1 MPTRSS
7 ERLRSLCELMYG
19 LCNRDY
25 SSKEPTMSSRA
36 RPPEFVQSL
45 ERGLAVI
52 RAFSRE
58 RPALTLS
65 EIAGLTGLT
74 RAAARRFLITLRGL
88 GYVGSDGRLFSL
100 RPRVLEL
107 GYSYLSSL
115 PVWELAKPHLEEL
128 ADKVRE
134 TTSASVLDGTDIVF
148 VARVE
153 TKRIMAMSLA
163 VGSRLPAWATAM
175 GRVLLADLSPAQLDH
190 YFSKVDLE
198 PLSERTLTD
207 QAELRTI
214 IERARIQGGTLV
226 DQEVEEGVRSL
237 AVPIRSPDGRTAAA
251 LTVCSHAFRV
261 SVERIME
268 EFLPLVLETSKRIT
282 EEIAAR

>member
-1 MPTRSS
+1 MEAMTVSS
-7 ERLRSLCELMYG
+7 Q
-19 LCNRDY
+19 
-25 SSKEPTMSSRA
+25 A
-36 RPPEFVQSL
+36 RPTEFVQSL

-52 RAFSRE
+52 RSFSRD

-65 EIAGLTGLT
+65 EIADLTGLT
-74 RAAARRFLITLRGL
+74 RAAARRFLITLKDL

-115 PVWELAKPHLEEL
+115 PIWDMAKPHLEDL

-153 TKRIMAMSLA
+153 TKRIMAMTLG

-175 GRVLLADLSPAQLDH
+175 GRVLLADMRPADLDQ
-190 YFSKVDLE
+190 YFAKVTLK
-198 PLSERTLTD
+198 PLSARTVTD
-207 QAELRTI
+207 EAELRRI
-214 IERARIQGGTLV
+214 IEQARSQGWTLV

-237 AVPIRSPDGRTAAA
+237 AVPIRSTDGRAAAA

-261 SVERIME
+261 SVERVMD

-282 EEIAAR
+282 EEISAR

>member
-1 MPTRSS
+1 MTVSS
-7 ERLRSLCELMYG
+7 Q
-19 LCNRDY
+19 
-25 SSKEPTMSSRA
+25 A
-36 RPPEFVQSL
+36 RPTEFVQSL

-52 RAFSRE
+52 RSFSRD

-65 EIAGLTGLT
+65 EIADLTGLT
-74 RAAARRFLITLRGL
+74 RAAARRFLITLKDL

-115 PVWELAKPHLEEL
+115 PIWDMAKPHLEDL

-153 TKRIMAMSLA
+153 TKRIMAMTLG

-175 GRVLLADLSPAQLDH
+175 GRVLLADMRPADLDQ
-190 YFSKVDLE
+190 YFAKVTLK
-198 PLSERTLTD
+198 PLSARTVTD
-207 QAELRTI
+207 EAELRRI
-214 IERARIQGGTLV
+214 IEQARSQGWTLV

-237 AVPIRSPDGRTAAA
+237 AVPIRSTDGRAAAA

-261 SVERIME
+261 SVERVMD

-282 EEIAAR
+282 EEISAR

>member
-1 MPTRSS
+1 MKVSS
-7 ERLRSLCELMYG
+7 Q
-19 LCNRDY
+19 
-25 SSKEPTMSSRA
+25 A
-36 RPPEFVQSL
+36 RPAEFVQSL

-65 EIAGLTGLT
+65 EIADLAGLT
-74 RAAARRFLITLRGL
+74 RAAARRFLITLKDL

-115 PVWELAKPHLEEL
+115 PIWEVAKPHLEDL

-153 TKRIMAMSLA
+153 TKRIMAMTLG

-175 GRVLLADLSPAQLDH
+175 GRVLLADMRPADLDQ
-190 YFSKVDLE
+190 YFAKVTLE
-198 PLSERTLTD
+198 PLSARTVTD
-207 QAELRTI
+207 EAELRGI
-214 IERARIQGGTLV
+214 IEQARIQGWTLV

-237 AVPIRSPDGRTAAA
+237 AVPIRSTDGRAAAA

-261 SVERIME
+261 SVERVMD

-282 EEIAAR
+282 DEISAR